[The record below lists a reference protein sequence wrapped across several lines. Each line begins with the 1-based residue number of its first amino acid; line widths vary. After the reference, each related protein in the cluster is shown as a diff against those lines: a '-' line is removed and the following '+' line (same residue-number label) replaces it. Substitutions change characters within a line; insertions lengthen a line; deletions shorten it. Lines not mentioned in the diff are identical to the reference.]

1 MRTKTVTI
9 KLVLKPFF
17 VCLRGLFTSN
27 FCFARADKTFVL
39 QTGTGLI
46 YIPVYSTAET

>member
-9 KLVLKPFF
+9 KLVLKP
-17 VCLRGLFTSN
+17 

-46 YIPVYSTAET
+46 YIPVSSTAET